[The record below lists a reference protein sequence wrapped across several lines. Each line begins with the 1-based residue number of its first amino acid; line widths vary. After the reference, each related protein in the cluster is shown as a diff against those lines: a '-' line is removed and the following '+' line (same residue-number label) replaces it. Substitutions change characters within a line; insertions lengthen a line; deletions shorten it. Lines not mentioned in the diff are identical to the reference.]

1 MAQKISFVLAILCY
15 VAAMAS
21 VAATFYYYGELG
33 GQSPIVASLGA
44 TAVFFL
50 GTGIVLHVIGRSN
63 LPDLRIRR

>member
-15 VAAMAS
+15 IASTTS
-21 VAATFYYYGELG
+21 VAATFYYYGQLG
-33 GQSPIVASLGA
+33 GKSPIVASMGA

-50 GTGIVLHVIGRSN
+50 GAGIVLHVIGRSN